1 MSPTSLR
8 AGGASYAKT
17 LFLIDDG
24 ATVGGVAG
32 GFTDLESLDA
42 RNVELER
49 LSVPALS
56 LSLDQIAEM
65 SRQHDASL
73 VVVGVSDAK
82 SLYSMGIVGHAAMPS
97 HPLLYVGVNKP
108 DGALLPNPGR
118 ILRHILVPGDF
129 SARSGCL
136 ASCLLRT
143 AGRGTRVVTLMHVP
157 DAVLSKDCSHPS
169 VGEIGRVNTDWVEQ
183 LKKMLFSAGVD
194 EVRLISPVGGV
205 PEFADMNP
213 SVSLVLV
220 GATCNAEVAQA
231 YISAAGSLF
240 AHRDEVP
247 ALMLTAESCL
257 MDGRVRGAA

>member
-1 MSPTSLR
+1 MSPTPLR
-8 AGGASYAKT
+8 SGNTAYAKT

-56 LSLDQIAEM
+56 LSLEQIAEM
-65 SRQHDASL
+65 GREAEAAL

-82 SLYSMGIVGHAAMPS
+82 SLYGMGILGHAAMPS
-97 HPLLYVGVNKP
+97 HPLLYLGVNTP
-108 DGALLPNPGR
+108 DGALLPHTGR

-136 ASCLLRT
+136 TSCLLRA

-157 DAVLSKDCSHPS
+157 DAALSKGCSPSS
-169 VGEIGRVNTDWVEQ
+169 VGELGRVDTDWVEQ

-194 EVRLISPVGGV
+194 EVRFISPVGGA
-205 PEFADMNP
+205 PEFAEMNP

-220 GATCNAEVAQA
+220 GATCNAEIAQA

-257 MDGRVRGAA
+257 VEGRARGVA